1 MQVYPKALTVRRLG
15 RVLRAARK
23 FHDFTLKEVAALA
36 GIKVSRLHHWEQGT
50 AAPSLLHLQVLC
62 YVLRLDPA
70 FLYSTPPRSAT
81 STPYTSSWQW
91 LPRTSA
97 SRSRSASAAS
107 RSSGRRAVVMTS
119 SRRAGCLSTNL
130 SNEVTA
136 ACNLYASA
144 VLPHHAA
151 GDTGQRC
158 RTYFLSIP
166 VARRWAPCHN
176 R

>member
-70 FLYSTPPRSAT
+70 FLFNPTKERYIDSIHVFV
-81 STPYTSSWQW
+81 
-91 LPRTSA
+91 
-97 SRSRSASAAS
+97 
-107 RSSGRRAVVMTS
+107 AV
-119 SRRAGCLSTNL
+119 APEDECLK
-130 SNEVTA
+130 VT
-136 ACNLYASA
+136 LRKR
-144 VLPHHAA
+144 
-151 GDTGQRC
+151 G
-158 RTYFLSIP
+158 IP
-166 VARRWAPCHN
+166 IKRPARRRDDFFEACGLPVDEPK
-176 R
+176 